1 MAKDAK
7 KKSTSAKLEMLLDV
21 DFVKA
26 SWKSGN
32 PEMKCL
38 IASGMAGIMDGI
50 YEGLNEECR
59 ARLKS
64 ITIEDINQ
72 KIFKED

>member
-7 KKSTSAKLEMLLDV
+7 EINLCQIGDALDV

-32 PEMKCL
+32 PEMNCL

-50 YEGLNEECR
+50 YEELNEGCR
-59 ARLKS
+59 RELER
-64 ITIEDINQ
+64 ITIDNINN

>member
-1 MAKDAK
+1 MAREAKEIDLCQIGDA
-7 KKSTSAKLEMLLDV
+7 LEV

-32 PEMKCL
+32 PDMKCL

-50 YEGLNEECR
+50 YEDLNEKCR
-59 ARLKS
+59 ERLKS
-64 ITIEDINQ
+64 ITIDDINN